1 MAENRVTSAIVE
13 VLTPGTPNA
22 RVSSVIAEVLTPG
35 VAQVRVSHT
44 VVEVLATRPALP
56 FHAAT
61 TCYGGSRGAQWP
73 LWNRYL
79 GIPG

>member
-1 MAENRVTSAIVE
+1 MAANRVTSAIVE

-44 VVEVLATRPALP
+44 VVEVLATV
-56 FHAAT
+56 AA
-61 TCYGGSRGAQWP
+61 GGAPPSTGS
-73 LWNRYL
+73 
-79 GIPG
+79 GVIVFMMG